1 MSNIEGLST
10 EEFWNGPV
18 VRKANALIPEK
29 NITQSVQ
36 GEIIIAV
43 AAVITQTPMATAKGV
58 KIHS

>member
-1 MSNIEGLST
+1 MEGLST
-10 EEFWNGPV
+10 EESWNGPV

-43 AAVITQTPMATAKGV
+43 AAVITQTPIATAKGV

>member
-1 MSNIEGLST
+1 MEGLST
-10 EEFWNGPV
+10 EESWNGPV